1 MVYETNEI
9 SCQETEAELSPC
21 ESRRAAPEHSDLLDL
36 VRVLHQHP
44 AGLRRWSV
52 MRAIRT
58 RREKLGREISPRFE
72 DEIERVFRRHC
83 ADPVL
88 PGRSCTAAAETA
100 LFYRP
105 KDRAGEVWA
114 LHAGRATEW
123 LQARVNGAIC

>member
-9 SCQETEAELSPC
+9 SFPEARAELALP
-21 ESRRAAPEHSDLLDL
+21 ELRARIPDHPDLIDL

-58 RREKLGREISPRFE
+58 RREKAGKEVSPRFE
-72 DEIERVFRRHC
+72 DEIERAFRKHC
-83 ADPVL
+83 AD
-88 PGRSCTAAAETA
+88 AAMQDRGAKIAEIA

-114 LHAGRATEW
+114 LNTELGRELLPAEAG
-123 LQARVNGAIC
+123 GA

>member
-9 SCQETEAELSPC
+9 SFLEPQAELLSPLL
-21 ESRRAAPEHSDLLDL
+21 RGRMPDHSDLLDL
-36 VRVLHQHP
+36 VRVLHPHP

-58 RREKLGREISPRFE
+58 RREKAGREISPRFE
-72 DEIERVFRRHC
+72 DEIERAFRKHC
-83 ADPVL
+83 ADAVAPDR
-88 PGRSCTAAAETA
+88 GAAATKSA

-114 LHAGRATEW
+114 LNAGRASEW
-123 LQARVNGAIC
+123 LRADMDGAM

>member
-1 MVYETNEI
+1 MTYETTEI
-9 SCQETEAELSPC
+9 AYPDSRAELSSPG
-21 ESRRAAPEHSDLLDL
+21 SRRAAPEYSDLLDL

-58 RREKLGREISPRFE
+58 RREKSGQELSPRFE
-72 DEIERVFRRHC
+72 DEIERAFRKHC
-83 ADPVL
+83 ADAASPV
-88 PGRSCTAAAETA
+88 RDDAAGPA

-114 LHAGRATEW
+114 VDAGRATEW
-123 LQARVNGAIC
+123 LRAGVDGAM